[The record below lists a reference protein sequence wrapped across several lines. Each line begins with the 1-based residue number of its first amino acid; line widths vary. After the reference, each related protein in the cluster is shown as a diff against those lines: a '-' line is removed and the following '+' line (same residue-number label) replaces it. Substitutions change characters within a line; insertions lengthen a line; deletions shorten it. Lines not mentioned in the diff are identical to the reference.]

1 MNRKQFLILLVLVAV
16 IGGAGLLVNKQR
28 QGDWQQSSTGGGQ
41 KLAGALDVNAVAAVT
56 IKSSAGELNL
66 VKSGDA
72 WVVKE
77 RGDYAANF
85 GNIADLIR
93 KFADVKAVQTEQVG
107 ASQYA
112 RLELQAPGDGE
123 GKGTLVELKG
133 KDGKALKSVV
143 LGKKQTKKSEGGP
156 FGGGE
161 FPVGRWVRD
170 TASKDTVIVTSEQF
184 SDAEP
189 KPENW
194 LEKDFL
200 KVEHVKSIAV
210 TYATNAATGWKVT
223 RETEGA
229 EWKLADVK
237 PNENV
242 DTNKLSALGSPLSS
256 PSFSDVVANPQADK
270 LGLDKPATLVL
281 ETFDGFTYTA
291 KSGTASGDNYPFQIS
306 VAANF
311 PKARTPGKEEKPED
325 KDKLDKEFAEAQ
337 KKLAEKFAADQK
349 YAKWTYLVSKY
360 TLDSVLKSRTD
371 LMVEKKEEPKPDAP
385 KPDAPKPEAK

>member
-1 MNRKQFLILLVLVAV
+1 MNRKQFLTLLVLVAV
-16 IGGAGLLVNKQR
+16 IGGAGLLVNQRR
-28 QGDWQQSSTGGGQ
+28 QGDWQQSSSGGGQ
-41 KLAGALDVNAVAAVT
+41 KLAGSLDVNAVAAIT
-56 IKSSAGELNL
+56 IKSTAGELNL

-85 GNIADLIR
+85 NTIADLIR
-93 KFADVKAVQTEQVG
+93 KFADVKAVQTEQIG
-107 ASQYA
+107 ASQHA
-112 RLELQAPGDGE
+112 RLELQVPGEGE

-133 KDGKALKSVV
+133 KDGKALKGVV

-184 SDAEP
+184 ADAEP

-210 TYATNAATGWKVT
+210 SYATNAASGWKVT

-237 PNENV
+237 AGENV
-242 DTNKLSALGSPLSS
+242 DTNKLSALGSPLNS

-291 KSGTASGDNYPFQIS
+291 KAGTASGDNYPFQIS
-306 VAANF
+306 VAGNF
-311 PKARTPGKEEKPED
+311 PKARKPGKDEKPED
-325 KDKLDKEFAEAQ
+325 KDKLDKEFAESQ
-337 KKLAEKFAADQK
+337 KKLADKLAADAK
-349 YAKWTYLVSKY
+349 FSKWTYLVSKW
-360 TLDSVLKSRTD
+360 TLDSVLKSRAD
-371 LMVEKKEEPKPDAP
+371 FFVVEKKDESKPNT
-385 KPDAPKPEAK
+385 K

>member
-28 QGDWQQSSTGGGQ
+28 QGDWQQSSAGGGQ
-41 KLAGALDVNAVAAVT
+41 KLADKLDVNAVSAVT
-56 IKSSAGELNL
+56 VKSSAGELNL

-85 GNIADLIR
+85 SNIADLIR

-170 TASKDTVIVTSEQF
+170 TASKDSVVLTSEQF
-184 SDAEP
+184 SEAEP

-194 LEKDFL
+194 LDKEFL
-200 KVEHVKSIAV
+200 KVEKLKAIAV
-210 TYATNAATGWKVT
+210 TYATNTATGWKAT

-229 EWKLADVK
+229 EWKLAGVK
-237 PNENV
+237 AGENV
-242 DTNKLSALGSPLSS
+242 DTNKLSSLGSPLSS
-256 PSFSDVVANPQADK
+256 PSFSDVVANPAADK

-291 KSGTASGDNYPFQIS
+291 KVGIASGDNYPLQIA
-306 VAANF
+306 VASNF
-311 PKARTPGKEEKPED
+311 PKARTPGKDEKPED
-325 KDKLDKEFAEAQ
+325 KEKLDKEFAEAQ
-337 KKLAEKFAADQK
+337 KKLSEKFVSDQK
-349 YAKWTYLVSKY
+349 YGKWTYLVSKW
-360 TLDSVLKSRTD
+360 TLDSVLKARAD
-371 LMVEKKEEPKPDAP
+371 LMVEKKEDAKPAEPKAVS
-385 KPDAPKPEAK
+385 KPEVN

>member
-1 MNRKQFLILLVLVAV
+1 MNRKQFLTLLVLVAV
-16 IGGAGLLVNKQR
+16 IGGAGLLVNQRR
-28 QGDWQQSSTGGGQ
+28 QGDWQQSSSGGGQ
-41 KLAGALDVNAVAAVT
+41 KLAGSLDVNAVAAIT
-56 IKSSAGELNL
+56 IKSTAGELNL

-85 GNIADLIR
+85 NTIADLIR
-93 KFADVKAVQTEQVG
+93 KFADVKAVQTEQIG
-107 ASQYA
+107 ASQHA
-112 RLELQAPGDGE
+112 RLELQVPGEGE

-133 KDGKALKSVV
+133 KDGKALKGVV

-184 SDAEP
+184 ADAEP

-210 TYATNAATGWKVT
+210 SYATNAASGWKVT

-237 PNENV
+237 AGENV
-242 DTNKLSALGSPLSS
+242 DTNKLSALGSPLNS

-291 KSGTASGDNYPFQIS
+291 KAGTASGDNYPFQIS
-306 VAANF
+306 VAGNF
-311 PKARTPGKEEKPED
+311 PKARKPGRDEKPED
-325 KDKLDKEFAEAQ
+325 KDKLDKEFAESQ
-337 KKLAEKFAADQK
+337 KKLADKLAADAK
-349 YAKWTYLVSKY
+349 FSKWTYLVSKW
-360 TLDSVLKSRTD
+360 TLDSVLKSRAD
-371 LMVEKKEEPKPDAP
+371 FFVVEKKDESKPNT
-385 KPDAPKPEAK
+385 K

>member
-28 QGDWQQSSTGGGQ
+28 QGDWQQSSSGGGQ
-41 KLAGALDVNAVAAVT
+41 KLAAALDVNAVAAVS
-56 IKSSAGELNL
+56 IKSSAGELSL

-107 ASQYA
+107 ASQHA

-143 LGKKQTKKSEGGP
+143 LGKKLTKKSEGGP

-170 TASKDTVIVTSEQF
+170 TGTKDTVIVTSEQF
-184 SDAEP
+184 ADAEP

-200 KVEHVKSIAV
+200 KVEKLKSIAV

-229 EWKLADVK
+229 EWKLAGVK
-237 PNENV
+237 PTEQV

-256 PSFSDVVANPQADK
+256 PSFSDVVASPQADK

-291 KSGTASGDNYPFQIS
+291 KSGTANGDNYPFQ
-306 VAANF
+306 VAVAGNF
-311 PKARTPGKEEKPED
+311 PKTRTPAKDEKPED

-337 KKLAEKFAADQK
+337 KKLADKLAADQK
-349 YAKWTYLVSKY
+349 YAKWTYLVSKW
-360 TLDSVLKSRTD
+360 TLDSVLKSRAD
-371 LMVEKKEEPKPDAP
+371 LMVEKKEEPKPEAP
-385 KPDAPKPEAK
+385 KVEVKPGAK

>member
-1 MNRKQFLILLVLVAV
+1 MNRKQLLTLLVLVAV
-16 IGGAGLLVNKQR
+16 IGGAGLLVNKRR
-28 QGDWQQSSTGGGQ
+28 QGDWQQSSSGGGQ
-41 KLAGALDVNAVAAVT
+41 KLAGSLDVNAVTTVS

-85 GNIADLIR
+85 GTIADLIR
-93 KFADVKAVQTEQVG
+93 KFADVKAVQTEQIG
-107 ASQYA
+107 ASQHA

-184 SDAEP
+184 ADAEP

-210 TYATNAATGWKVT
+210 SYATNAASGWKVT

-229 EWKLADVK
+229 EWKLAAAK
-237 PNENV
+237 AGENV

-256 PSFSDVVANPQADK
+256 PSFSDVVADPQADK

-291 KSGTASGDNYPFQIS
+291 KAGTASGDNYPFTIA

-311 PKARTPGKEEKPED
+311 PKARTPAKDEKPED
-325 KDKLDKEFAEAQ
+325 KDKLDKEFTESQ
-337 KKLAEKFAADQK
+337 KKLAEKLAAETK
-349 YAKWTYLVSKY
+349 FAKWTYLVSKY
-360 TLDSVLKSRTD
+360 TLDSVLKPRAD
-371 LMVEKKEEPKPDAP
+371 LLAEKKEEPKPDAP
-385 KPDAPKPEAK
+385 KAQPKPEAK

>member
-1 MNRKQFLILLVLVAV
+1 MNRKQLLTLLVLVAV
-16 IGGAGLLVNKQR
+16 IGGAGLLVNKRR
-28 QGDWQQSSTGGGQ
+28 QGDWQQSSSGGGQ
-41 KLAGALDVNAVAAVT
+41 KLAGSLDVNAVATVS

-85 GNIADLIR
+85 GTIADLIR
-93 KFADVKAVQTEQVG
+93 KFADVKAVQSEQVG
-107 ASQYA
+107 ASQHA

-170 TASKDTVIVTSEQF
+170 TASKDTVILTSEQF
-184 SDAEP
+184 ADAEP

-210 TYATNAATGWKVT
+210 TYATNAASGWIVS

-229 EWKLADVK
+229 EWKLAGLK
-237 PNENV
+237 PTEQA

-256 PSFSDVVANPQADK
+256 PTFSDVVANPQADK

-291 KSGTASGDNYPFQIS
+291 KAGSANGDNYPFQIS
-306 VAANF
+306 VAGNF
-311 PKARTPGKEEKPED
+311 PKARTPGKDEKPED

-337 KKLAEKFAADQK
+337 KKLADKLAADAK
-349 YAKWTYLVSKY
+349 FAKWTYLVSKW
-360 TLDSVLKSRTD
+360 TLDSVLKSRAD
-371 LMVEKKEEPKPDAP
+371 LLVEKKEDPKSVEPKTDA
-385 KPDAPKPEAK
+385 KPSAK

>member
-1 MNRKQFLILLVLVAV
+1 MNRKQLLTLLALVAV

-28 QGDWQQSSTGGGQ
+28 QGDWQKSSTGGGQ
-41 KLAGALDVNAVAAVT
+41 KLAGALDVNAVATVS

-66 VKSGDA
+66 TKQGEA

-85 GNIADLIR
+85 GTIADLIR

-112 RLELQAPGDGE
+112 RLELQTPGDGE

-133 KDGKALKSVV
+133 KDGKAMKSIV
-143 LGKKQTKKSEGGP
+143 LGKKLTKKSEGGP

-170 TASKDTVIVTSEQF
+170 TASKDTVLVTTEQF
-184 SDAEP
+184 ADAEP

-200 KVEHVKSIAV
+200 KVERVKSIAV
-210 TYATNAATGWKVT
+210 TYATNAATGWTVT

-229 EWKLADVK
+229 EWKLAGLK
-237 PNENV
+237 PTEQA

-256 PSFSDVVANPQADK
+256 PAFADVVADPKPDK
-270 LGLDKPATLVL
+270 TGLDKPATLVL
-281 ETFDGFTYTA
+281 QTFDGFTYTA
-291 KSGTASGDNYPFQIS
+291 KAGTASGDNYPFTI
-306 VAANF
+306 AITGNF
-311 PKARTPGKEEKPED
+311 PKARTPAADEKPED
-325 KDKLDKEFAEAQ
+325 KAKLDKDFADAQ
-337 KKLAEKFAADQK
+337 KKLADKLAADAK
-349 YAKWTYLVSKY
+349 FAKWTYLVSKW

-371 LMVEKKEEPKPDAP
+371 LLVEKKDE
-385 KPDAPKPEAK
+385 PKPEAKPSAK

>member
-28 QGDWQQSSTGGGQ
+28 QGDWQQSSSGGGQ
-41 KLAGALDVNAVAAVT
+41 KLAAALDVNAVAAVS
-56 IKSSAGELNL
+56 IKSSAGELSL

-107 ASQYA
+107 ASQHA

-143 LGKKQTKKSEGGP
+143 LGKKLTKKSEGGP

-170 TASKDTVIVTSEQF
+170 TGTKDTVIVTSEQF
-184 SDAEP
+184 ADAEP

-200 KVEHVKSIAV
+200 KVEKLKSIAV

-229 EWKLADVK
+229 EWKLAGVK
-237 PNENV
+237 PTEQV

-291 KSGTASGDNYPFQIS
+291 KSGTANGDNYPFQ
-306 VAANF
+306 VAVAGNF
-311 PKARTPGKEEKPED
+311 PKTRTPAKDEKPED

-337 KKLAEKFAADQK
+337 KKFADKLAADQK
-349 YAKWTYLVSKY
+349 YAKWTYLVSKW
-360 TLDSVLKSRTD
+360 TLDSVLKSRAD
-371 LMVEKKEEPKPDAP
+371 LMVEKKEEPKPEAP
-385 KPDAPKPEAK
+385 KVEVKPGAK